1 MIYKLRYSWLLC
13 VVACAVLSFCA
24 QPVPAQ
30 TDVAP
35 AAPAD
40 VVESAE
46 AVVEAEIAAET
57 ETQAEAEG
65 QVEEGLRFN
74 FRGVPLDTVLDYLSK
89 EAGFIII
96 RNTEVSGRVDVWSH
110 QPLSKDEAIDL
121 LNTILN
127 DKGYAAIRNG
137 RTLTIVD
144 RDEAKQRV
152 IPVRKGN
159 DPEQMPKTDE
169 MVTQIIPVR
178 YTDAVQL
185 VDDLQPLLPSYA
197 TLTANQSS
205 NAVVLTDTQ
214 ANIRRM
220 TEIIQAL
227 DTSISEVSTL
237 KVFALK
243 HADAKELA
251 DLINKL
257 FESQSSG
264 GGGGGSTDRTSQIR
278 EFFSRMRGGGGMPPF
293 LDFMRGRSSGR

>member
-1 MIYKLRYSWLLC
+1 MINRFRYSWLLC
-13 VVACAVLSFCA
+13 VVACAALSFCA

-30 TDVAP
+30 TEVAP
-35 AAPAD
+35 PA
-40 VVESAE
+40 VPPEVLEPSE
-46 AVVEAEIAAET
+46 AVVETAVAPKT
-57 ETQAEAEG
+57 ETPAEAEG

-96 RNTEVSGRVDVWSH
+96 RNTEVTGRVDVWSH

-127 DKGYAAIRNG
+127 EKGYAAIRNG

-159 DPEQMPKTDE
+159 DPEEMPKTDE

-185 VDDLQPLLPSYA
+185 VADLEPLLPSYA
-197 TLTANQSS
+197 TLTANESS

-237 KVFALK
+237 RVFALK

-251 DLINKL
+251 DLINEL
-257 FESQSSG
+257 FESRTSS
-264 GGGGGSTDRTSQIR
+264 GGGGSTDRTSQIR
-278 EFFSRMRGGGGMPPF
+278 EFFSRMRGGMPPRPG
-293 LDFMRGRSSGR
+293 MMSGRSSRR